1 MNNSGA
7 EQLSAVVITYHPSS
21 EQVAGF
27 TALLALFESLIV
39 VDNTPASD
47 AARNALDLISDD
59 PQITVI
65 RNRANVGIAAA
76 MNIGVRLAQQRGCR
90 WVVTLDQDSRP
101 TSQLTRFFFRVMRGE
116 FPLGNIGVVGAN
128 YINTNNGRLG
138 MTRTDTNHEYAI
150 VRCVISSGSLLN
162 LSCFEAIGGFDE
174 RLFIDMV
181 DTEYCYR
188 ARQNGYCVALSTEP
202 LMEHA
207 VGYVRRLRFLGQE
220 YLFTLHPPFRQ
231 YYIFRNSIYVV
242 RKYCRFEFWGCMKL
256 ISVYLPVVLFKSML
270 ISDRKRENLQQ
281 IVKGLGDGLWRFPKN
296 SEV

>member
-1 MNNSGA
+1 MNNSGE

-162 LSCFEAIGGFDE
+162 LSCFEAIPVDSIF
-174 RLFIDMV
+174 FI
-181 DTEYCYR
+181 
-188 ARQNGYCVALSTEP
+188 
-202 LMEHA
+202 
-207 VGYVRRLRFLGQE
+207 
-220 YLFTLHPPFRQ
+220 TLT
-231 YYIFRNSIYVV
+231 
-242 RKYCRFEFWGCMKL
+242 L
-256 ISVYLPVVLFKSML
+256 SVYFS
-270 ISDRKRENLQQ
+270 RNHQ
-281 IVKGLGDGLWRFPKN
+281 
-296 SEV
+296 